1 MGCGGEMRDMQ
12 HHVFDGG
19 QGTYEEAGEVWCH
32 LCQEWIKKAS
42 YDYWGECP
50 GPNEPCHVQG

>member
-1 MGCGGEMRDMQ
+1 MRDMQ